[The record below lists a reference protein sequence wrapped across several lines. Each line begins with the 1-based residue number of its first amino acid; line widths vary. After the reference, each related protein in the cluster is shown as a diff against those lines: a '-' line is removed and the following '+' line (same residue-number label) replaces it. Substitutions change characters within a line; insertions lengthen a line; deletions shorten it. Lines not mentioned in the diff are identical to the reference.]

1 MEIRKA
7 RLDDVHDLAMLM
19 KHLGYPTTIEKMK
32 VRLQNIFSHPDYY
45 TLVAEENERV
55 IGMIGLCTGILY
67 TEDGI
72 YARIIA
78 LVVDEEFRNQ
88 GIGKSLIEA
97 AEKWAMEQG
106 IDSICLNSGN
116 REERHHAHQFYK
128 CMGYV
133 EKSTGFVKRFV

>member
-7 RLDDVHDLAMLM
+7 HLDDVHDLTSLM
-19 KHLGYPTTIEKMK
+19 GHLGYPTTIEKMK

-72 YARIIA
+72 TLA
-78 LVVDEEFRNQ
+78 L
-88 GIGKSLIEA
+88 L
-97 AEKWAMEQG
+97 
-106 IDSICLNSGN
+106 
-116 REERHHAHQFYK
+116 H
-128 CMGYV
+128 
-133 EKSTGFVKRFV
+133 

>member
-1 MEIRKA
+1 MN
-7 RLDDVHDLAMLM
+7 
-19 KHLGYPTTIEKMK
+19 HLGYPTTVEKMK

-72 YARIIA
+72 YAHIIA

-88 GIGKSLIEA
+88 GIGKRLIET
-97 AEKWAMEQG
+97 AEKCAMEQG
-106 IDSICLNSGN
+106 IDSICLDSGN
-116 REERHHAHQFYK
+116 REERYHAHQFYK